1 MCGICGY
8 LWCSGGKEIARPLFE
23 RMTDSLAHR
32 GPDDRGVFYARPQEQ
47 GAGMPGVALGHRRLS
62 ILDLSTRGRQPM
74 ASPDGTVQIV
84 FSGKIYNFLE
94 LRADLGK
101 KGYSFQTGTDTE
113 VILALY
119 REYGEGF
126 STRMNG
132 MFAIGLWDA
141 SEKKLL
147 LLRDRF
153 GKKPLFY
160 RAESNRILF
169 ASELNTL
176 RLAPDVPT
184 ELDLIALDEYLT
196 YQYVPHPRSIYRGI
210 HKLTPGTLAVWT
222 PDTGCSFRP
231 YWEPDFDIE
240 EDRPYEEWI
249 ELLRDRLEEA
259 VRVRLRSDVPVGA
272 FLSGGIDSTIVAGL
286 MQRLSSHKVK
296 TYTVGFAQKEYDE
309 TPIARRTA
317 ERLGTEHRELF
328 IAPEIETLLPL
339 ITRQYGEPFADSS
352 AIPCR
357 LMCQLTRKEVTVAL
371 SGDGGDELFAG
382 YDRYKAVALGRL
394 IDHLPQ
400 SVRRFLAGPFRAA
413 IPFSTRQRSVPRR
426 IRRFLEALT
435 MSPEERYLQWIA
447 LFNRTRRKELYTP
460 ELQSALDD
468 CAEREEPGYDAL
480 DWLTDA
486 MECSAG
492 RDGVT
497 RISLTDVLTYLPGDI
512 LTKMDIASMTW
523 GLEVRSPILDDN
535 VADLA
540 YRIPI
545 RDKIRGRKG
554 KAVLRDAFREF
565 LPTELDNR
573 PKTGFGVPLDHWFRG
588 PLRETTREILT
599 ASSNPLTPYF
609 RPETVNRLLD
619 EHFTGRFDHAARI
632 WALLVLAC
640 FLNEQG

>member
-1 MCGICGY
+1 
-8 LWCSGGKEIARPLFE
+8 
-23 RMTDSLAHR
+23 
-32 GPDDRGVFYARPQEQ
+32 
-47 GAGMPGVALGHRRLS
+47 
-62 ILDLSTRGRQPM
+62 M

-609 RPETVNRLLD
+609 RPETVNCLLD